1 MNKAIFLDRDG
12 TINIDYGYVHEKEK
26 FKFID
31 GALEGLK
38 ILNDLDYTLIIIT
51 NQSGIGRKYFTE
63 KEFKI
68 LNPYMLEKLREN
80 DINIA
85 KVYYCPHIDEDN
97 CNCRKPGLELFYQAI
112 KEFKIDPSTSYA
124 IGDKERDLSI
134 CSKLKVKGIL
144 LTNDKNN
151 DYICKSSLLEAAKY
165 IADSNRSEK
174 R

>member
-1 MNKAIFLDRDG
+1 
-12 TINIDYGYVHEKEK
+12 
-26 FKFID
+26 
-31 GALEGLK
+31 
-38 ILNDLDYTLIIIT
+38 
-51 NQSGIGRKYFTE
+51 
-63 KEFKI
+63 
-68 LNPYMLEKLREN
+68 MLEKLREN

>member
-12 TINIDYGYVHEKEK
+12 TINIDYGYVHEKDK

-31 GALEGLK
+31 GAIDGLK
-38 ILNDLDYTLIIIT
+38 MLNDLHYTLIIIT

-63 KEFKI
+63 EEFQKI
-68 LNPYMLEKLREN
+68 NYYMLEKLNEN
-80 DINIA
+80 NINIA

-97 CNCRKPGLELFYQAI
+97 CNCRKPKLELFYQAI
-112 KEFKIDPSTSYA
+112 EEFNIDTSLSYA

-134 CSKLKVKGIL
+134 CTKEQVKGIL
-144 LTNDKNN
+144 LTNGNN
-151 DYICKSSLLEAAKY
+151 DNYICKSNLLEAANY
-165 IADSNRSEK
+165 IAKNSRSEE